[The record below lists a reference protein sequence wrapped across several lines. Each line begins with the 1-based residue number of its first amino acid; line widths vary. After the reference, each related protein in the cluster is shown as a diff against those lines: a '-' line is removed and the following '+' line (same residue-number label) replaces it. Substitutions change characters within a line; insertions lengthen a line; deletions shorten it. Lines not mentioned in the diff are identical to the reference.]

1 MLKNLA
7 KLFSDLRDVVTE
19 PVRATI
25 VRRFCRM
32 FVAYLKDR
40 EAETTLQ
47 SWAEKGQKQF
57 IRDCQITGGFQAVMD
72 DIDVS
77 ATELAHFCDRW
88 LSVAQYRRKSDGA
101 WVPFT
106 ADMNS
111 VRVTIIEQL
120 QELAAKKSEEEA

>member
-1 MLKNLA
+1 MLKDIA
-7 KLFSDLRDVVTE
+7 KLFSDLRNVVTE

-32 FVAYLKDR
+32 FIAYLKGR
-40 EAETTLQ
+40 EAEPALQ
-47 SWAEKGQKQF
+47 AWAAKGQKQF
-57 IRDCQITGGFQAVMD
+57 IQDCKITGGFQAVMD

-88 LSVAQYRRKSDGA
+88 LSVSQYRRKSDGV
-101 WVPFT
+101 WVPFS

-111 VRVTIIEQL
+111 VRVTMIEQL
-120 QELAAKKSEEEA
+120 QELAAKKFAEEA

>member
-1 MLKNLA
+1 MLKNIA
-7 KLFSDLRDVVTE
+7 KLFSGLRDVVTE

-40 EAETTLQ
+40 EAETTRQ
-47 SWAEKGQKQF
+47 AWAEKGQKQF
-57 IRDCQITGGFQAVMD
+57 IHDCQITGGFQAVMD

-77 ATELAHFCDRW
+77 ATELAHFCDHW
-88 LSVAQYRRKSDGA
+88 LSVSQYRSKSDGK
-101 WVPFT
+101 WVPFS
-106 ADMNS
+106 ADMNA

-120 QELAAKKSEEEA
+120 QELAAKKSEDEA